1 MTKQPQF
8 DAETVIADF
17 LGDLY
22 DGHPRVG
29 RLDSTAYKRLRELAQ
44 VLIRDLRDQGI
55 NVSDR
60 NLDAERSPEALEWR
74 RLRRTGL

>member
-1 MTKQPQF
+1 MIAKPKF

-29 RLDSTAYKRLRELAQ
+29 GLNSNKYERLRELAK
-44 VLIRDLRDQGI
+44 VLISDLAEHDIAVSSQGG
-55 NVSDR
+55 
-60 NLDAERSPEALEWR
+60 P
-74 RLRRTGL
+74 

>member
-1 MTKQPQF
+1 MITNPKF

-29 RLDSTAYKRLRELAQ
+29 RLDYASYKRLREQAQ
-44 VLIRDLRDQGI
+44 VLIRDLADQGI
-55 NVSDR
+55 AVT
-60 NLDAERSPEALEWR
+60 SPV
-74 RLRRTGL
+74 GDSK